1 MTTNGPFLLPESF
14 PSATSLYL
22 YQVNRYISFASMTYS
37 ILEIVST
44 LPDEVELIWPARR
57 GFMKTVFLINKYS
70 PLIDFTLV
78 ALVDLVRREPEA
90 CRVSFQVLTY
100 SYLLG
105 TLVSEF
111 ILIART
117 YALWGC
123 DRRLVYCALFI
134 AGMMIPHAFYIVY
147 DMLRESDFKS
157 GQEVTHLIGC
167 MPNIHDRNAWPAYT
181 YLICSETMVVILT
194 VLKRYVDPEIVQGSF
209 ASVVLPTMYRDGT
222 CFWAVVLALSILN
235 LLMMFFAP
243 GGLSYSVQM
252 PLRVVHSALCNR
264 VLLNLRRAAACVP
277 SEGSEDSSAVLTT
290 VVFHQQPMTNLGTG
304 GETLT
309 NYTFVGADVWV
320 DDPESDSSSA

>member
-1 MTTNGPFLLPESF
+1 MTTNSPPLLLETF

-44 LPDEVELIWPARR
+44 LPDEVELIWPAKR

-78 ALVDLVRREPEA
+78 ALVDLVGREPEA

-123 DRRLVYCALFI
+123 DRRLVYCACFI

-147 DMLRESDFKS
+147 DMLRESDCKLLKS
-157 GQEVTHLIGC
+157 GQEITRLKGC

-235 LLMMFFAP
+235 LMMMFFAP

-264 VLLNLRRAAACVP
+264 VLLNLRKAAACIP
-277 SEGSEDSSAVLTT
+277 SQDDQENSAVLTT
-290 VVFHQQPMTNLGTG
+290 VVFHRQPTTDLESNGD
-304 GETLT
+304 TLT
-309 NYTFVGADVWV
+309 SYTLGELGYLDR
-320 DDPESDSSSA
+320 

>member
-1 MTTNGPFLLPESF
+1 HIPVYLAYVPIPKFGLLTIGPDAKL
-14 PSATSLYL
+14 
-22 YQVNRYISFASMTYS
+22 VASMTYS

-44 LPDEVELIWPARR
+44 LPDEVEFIWPAKR

-78 ALVDLVRREPEA
+78 ALGTVAREPEA
-90 CRVSFQVLTY
+90 CRVSFNQALTY

-111 ILIART
+111 IVIART

-123 DRRLVYCALFI
+123 NRRLVYCALFI
-134 AGMMIPHAFYIVY
+134 AGIMIPHAFYIAATTV
-147 DMLRESDFKS
+147 KS
-157 GQEVTHLIGC
+157 GQEITRLIGC
-167 MPNIHDRNAWPAYT
+167 MPNIHDWNAWPAYT

-209 ASVVLPTMYRDGT
+209 ASVLLPIMYRDGT

-235 LLMMFFAP
+235 LLMMFFIP

-264 VLLNLRRAAACVP
+264 VLLNLRKAAACVP
-277 SEGSEDSSAVLTT
+277 SQDGQDSSAVMTT
-290 VVFHQQPMTNLGTG
+290 VVFHHQPTTNLEPS
-304 GETLT
+304 GEKLTSYTLGELGYLET
-309 NYTFVGADVWV
+309 
-320 DDPESDSSSA
+320 